1 MANILLFWDSITWW
15 AFDDEKWGWVDRLKV
30 DFMKNIDNEWN
41 LVYNLWI
48 PGDIS
53 SNLVKRFESETIFRD
68 WEIVIVAIWIND
80 SCFIQ
85 GYDINLVSREEF
97 AKNLSKIYEISLKLR
112 LQKLIFV
119 WLTQVNETLVN
130 PYPESS
136 TWKSYKNKFIREYD
150 EIIEKFCSENNLG
163 YIDLKNLI
171 KIDELPDW
179 IHPNSVWH
187 EKIFEKVKKSLV
199 K

>member
-1 MANILLFWDSITWW
+1 MANILLFGDSITWG
-15 AFDDEKWGWVDRLKV
+15 AFDDEKGGWVDRLKV

-41 LVYNLWI
+41 LVYNLGI

-68 WEIVIVAIWIND
+68 GEIVIVAIGIND

-119 WLTQVNETLVN
+119 GLTQVNETLVN

-136 TWKSYKNKFIREYD
+136 TGKSYKNKFIREYD

-171 KIDELPDW
+171 KIDELPDG
-179 IHPNSVWH
+179 IHPNSVGH